1 MPEPTTVDSSSVLVT
16 LLLCGLMGLLGQGV
30 RAALGLKKSLG
41 APQGQATQQATFNAA
56 YFGLSL
62 MIGFVAGV
70 LAGLVIGLQK
80 LLKIDL
86 TDMKLL
92 LGIVVS
98 GYAGADFIENS
109 LSIVIP
115 NANPQPAAAPAAPA
129 APPAA
134 PTTRATPD
142 QDTALRTLGAHTQS
156 LNNSV
161 LALTSVVNALPS
173 VTSTIPSF
181 AAALHSTAHG
191 VNTQVWVSALT
202 SGFSQFGISTNKRIA
217 AAIGQ
222 FLVEAGA
229 NFQEIIE
236 VLTYTH
242 ASRLVQIFPNE
253 FPTEAA
259 AAPYVNN
266 PEALGNKVYANK
278 LGNGDEASGDGYRFR
293 GRGLIQLTGRDEYT
307 EFGATVN
314 MTAEQAAAYCETPIG
329 AATSGC
335 WYLSS
340 RGCIPYADSWNLA
353 KITLLVNG
361 RAMTDHAKRVAYSN
375 AMLSALGG

>member
-1 MPEPTTVDSSSVLVT
+1 M
-16 LLLCGLMGLLGQGV
+16 
-30 RAALGLKKSLG
+30 AL
-41 APQGQATQQATFNAA
+41 TN
-56 YFGLSL
+56 
-62 MIGFVAGV
+62 
-70 LAGLVIGLQK
+70 
-80 LLKIDL
+80 
-86 TDMKLL
+86 
-92 LGIVVS
+92 VV
-98 GYAGADFIENS
+98 
-109 LSIVIP
+109 
-115 NANPQPAAAPAAPA
+115 
-129 APPAA
+129 
-134 PTTRATPD
+134 
-142 QDTALRTLGAHTQS
+142 TALP
-156 LNNSV
+156 
-161 LALTSVVNALPS
+161 LA
-173 VTSTIPSF
+173 TSTIPSF
-181 AAALHSTAHG
+181 ASALHSTASG
-191 VNTQVWVSALT
+191 VNTQVWVPALT
-202 SGFSQFGISTNKRIA
+202 SGFSQFGISTDKRIA

-236 VLTYTH
+236 DLTYTH
-242 ASRLVQIFPNE
+242 ASRLVQIFPSE

-307 EFGATVN
+307 EFGGTVN

-340 RGCIPYADSWNLA
+340 RGCIPCADSWNLA
-353 KITLLVNG
+353 KITQLVNG
-361 RAMTDHAKRVAYSN
+361 RAMTDYAKRVAYSN

>member
-1 MPEPTTVDSSSVLVT
+1 MPDSTTVDSSSVLVT

-30 RAALGLKKSLG
+30 RAALGLKKCLG
-41 APQGQATQQATFNAA
+41 LPKGQATQQTTFNAA

-70 LAGLVIGLQK
+70 LAGIVIGLEK
-80 LLKIDL
+80 LLKIDVTNL
-86 TDMKLL
+86 KLL
-92 LGIVVS
+92 LGIAVA

-109 LSIVIP
+109 ISIVIP
-115 NANPQPAAAPAAPA
+115 NANPQPAPQNPASPAPSG
-129 APPAA
+129 
-134 PTTRATPD
+134 
-142 QDTALRTLGAHTQS
+142 TLGTSNQDASLQTLSAHTQT
-156 LNNSV
+156 LNESV
-161 LALTSVVNALPS
+161 MALTNVVTALPLA
-173 VTSTIPSF
+173 TSTIPSF
-181 AAALHSTAHG
+181 ASALHSTASG
-191 VNTQVWVSALT
+191 VNTQVWVPALT
-202 SGFSQFGISTNKRIA
+202 SGFSQFGISTDKRIA

-236 VLTYTH
+236 DLTYTH
-242 ASRLVQIFPNE
+242 ASRLVQIFPSE

-293 GRGLIQLTGRDEYT
+293 GRGLIQLTGRDDYT
-307 EFGATVN
+307 EFGGTVN

-340 RGCIPYADSWNLA
+340 RGCIPCADSWNLA
-353 KITLLVNG
+353 KITQLVNG
-361 RAMTDHAKRVAYSN
+361 RAMTDYAKRVAYSN

>member
-1 MPEPTTVDSSSVLVT
+1 MPDSTTVDSSSVLIT

-30 RAALGLKKSLG
+30 RAAVGLKKSLG
-41 APQGQATQQATFNAA
+41 LPQGPATQQATFNAA

-70 LAGLVIGLQK
+70 LAGIVIGLEK
-80 LLKIDL
+80 LLKIDV
-86 TDMKLL
+86 TNMKLL
-92 LGIVVS
+92 LGIAVA

-109 LSIVIP
+109 ISIVIP
-115 NANPQPAAAPAAPA
+115 NANPQPAPQNADSPGPSG
-129 APPAA
+129 
-134 PTTRATPD
+134 TLATSN
-142 QDTALRTLGAHTQS
+142 QVASLQTLSAHTQT
-156 LNNSV
+156 LNESV
-161 LALTSVVNALPS
+161 MALANVVTALPL
-173 VTSTIPSF
+173 VAPTIPSF
-181 AAALHSTAHG
+181 ASALHSTAPG
-191 VNTQVWVSALT
+191 VNTQVWVPALT
-202 SGFSQFGISTNKRIA
+202 SGFSQFGLSTNKRIA

-229 NFQEIIE
+229 DFQEMIE
-236 VLTYTH
+236 DLTYTH

-259 AAPYVNN
+259 AAPYVGN

-307 EFGATVN
+307 EFGGTVN

-340 RGCIPYADSWNLA
+340 RGCIPCADSWNLA

-361 RAMTDHAKRVAYSN
+361 RAMTDNAKRIAYSN

>member
-30 RAALGLKKSLG
+30 RAAIGLKKSLG

-62 MIGFVAGV
+62 IIGFVAGV

-86 TDMKLL
+86 TNMKLL
-92 LGIVVS
+92 LGIAVS

-115 NANPQPAAAPAAPA
+115 NANPQPAA
-129 APPAA
+129 
-134 PTTRATPD
+134 PTTPATPD

-181 AAALHSTAHG
+181 AAALHSTAPG

-278 LGNGDEASGDGYRFR
+278 LGNGDEASEDGYRFR

-314 MTAEQAAAYCETPIG
+314 MTAEQAAAYCGDFRSGQRPR
-329 AATSGC
+329 AAGTS
-335 WYLSS
+335 
-340 RGCIPYADSWNLA
+340 RRVAAFHMPNSWNLA